1 MGWLDSVFGGDS
13 SGSNV
18 TYTTQST
25 SSSPWEPQQ
34 QYLKDVFSQAKKAYN
49 SGNPSYF
56 PESTVVGY
64 SPETQ
69 KALSQVKDIASGNNP
84 MMEAAQ
90 SAVTNTASG
99 SFLNAGN
106 PYMQNAYNNAASM
119 AGEAFRDQ
127 TLPSIDSSFASAG
140 RLGSGLYAK
149 QRNKAEDTFAR
160 SMSEMAGNMAY
171 QNYQDER
178 GRQMSAASMAP
189 AMSQARYQD
198 AQMLANVGSAREA
211 EQQAELSDRVN
222 RWNFEQN
229 SDWDRLGRYASL
241 ISGGYGGQGT
251 QTTPVYTNNAGNFLG
266 SAATGAGIGNM
277 IGGGTGAGYGA
288 LAGGL
293 LGML

>member
-1 MGWLDSVFGGDS
+1 MGWLDGLMGGG

-34 QYLKDVFSQAKKAYN
+34 QYLKDVFGKAQEAYN
-49 SGNPSYF
+49 AGNPNYF

-69 KALSQVKDIASGNNP
+69 QALSQVQNIATGDNP
-84 MMEAAQ
+84 MMDAAQ
-90 SAVTNTASG
+90 SAITDTASG
-99 SFLNAGN
+99 TFLNAGN
-106 PYMQNAYNNAASM
+106 PYMQGAFNNAANL
-119 AGEAFRDQ
+119 AGEAFREQ

-140 RLGSGLYAK
+140 RLGSGLYAN
-149 QRNKAEDTFAR
+149 QRNKAEDTFSR
-160 SMSEMAGNMAY
+160 SMAEMAGNMAY

-178 GRQMSAASMAP
+178 GRQMSAAAMAP
-189 AMSQARYQD
+189 GMSQARYQD
-198 AQMLANVGSAREA
+198 AQMLANVGAAREA

-241 ISGGYGGQGT
+241 ISGGYGGTGT
-251 QTTPVYTNNAGNFLG
+251 QTTPVYTNNAGSFLG
-266 SAATGAGIGNM
+266 SAATGAGIGNL
-277 IGGGTGAGYGA
+277 IGGGTGAGIGA
-288 LAGGL
+288 GIGGL

>member
-1 MGWLDSVFGGDS
+1 MGWLDGLTGG
-13 SGSNV
+13 GSNV

-25 SSSPWEPQQ
+25 SSSPWQDQQ
-34 QYLKDVFSQAKKAYN
+34 VYLRDVFGKAQETFN
-49 SGNPSYF
+49 RGNPSYF

-69 KALSQVKDIASGNNP
+69 QALSQVQNIATGDNP
-84 MMEAAQ
+84 LMDAAQ
-90 SAVTNTASG
+90 NTITNTANG

-106 PYMQNAYNNAASM
+106 PYMQGAFNNAANL
-119 AGEAFRDQ
+119 AGQAFREQ

-140 RLGSGLYAK
+140 RLGSGLYAN
-149 QRNKAEDTFAR
+149 QRNNAEDTFSR
-160 SMSEMAGNMAY
+160 SMAEMAGNMSY

-178 GRQMSAASMAP
+178 GRQMTAAAMAP
-189 AMSQARYQD
+189 GMSQARYQD
-198 AQMLANVGSAREA
+198 AQMLANVGAAREA
-211 EQQAELSDRVN
+211 EQQAALSDRVN

-229 SDWDRLGRYASL
+229 SDWDRLGRYAAL
-241 ISGGYGGQGT
+241 ISGGYGGQGS

-277 IGGGTGAGYGA
+277 IGGTTGAGYGA
-288 LAGGL
+288 IAGGL